1 MRVKDITHF
10 ARQYALSVLG
20 LNKTALIHLFQ
31 RTEGNFDCFASA
43 PKAVV
48 INWPVYGARIVC
60 NQLKPLIPKM
70 YPQF

>member
-43 PKAVV
+43 RE
-48 INWPVYGARIVC
+48 GRC
-60 NQLKPLIPKM
+60 DQLACLWRQDCLQQSAKRP
-70 YPQF
+70 